1 MKKLPIVN
9 WTMLL
14 KLDHSATTDVP
25 LRISKLL
32 KLLQQ
37 EVLDGSMINLT
48 KCETMLNSRQLS
60 IEGAWTTLS
69 KGAGSWQFHTSSG
82 ISTTYSALRL
92 DNVK

>member
-69 KGAGSWQFHTSSG
+69 K
-82 ISTTYSALRL
+82 
-92 DNVK
+92 